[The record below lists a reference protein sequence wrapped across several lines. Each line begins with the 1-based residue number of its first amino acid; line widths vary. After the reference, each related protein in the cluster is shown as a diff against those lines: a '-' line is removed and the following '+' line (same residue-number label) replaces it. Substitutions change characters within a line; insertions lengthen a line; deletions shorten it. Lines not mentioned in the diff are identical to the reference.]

1 MPALVDLLTLSF
13 AEMGSFL
20 AALGWPRYRTAQVLR
35 WLYQRGVTDLDAMTN
50 LSKRDRAQLAEC
62 AAICSLNATESRRAE
77 DGTLK
82 FIFSLAEGTSI
93 ETVVIPDQERLTL
106 CLSTQVGCTLDCAFC
121 LTGRMG
127 LLRNLQPQ
135 EIVGQ
140 VLAVQRYLSNLAI
153 TPARPGPARTGPFPP
168 APAHHCTRPPWIGQ
182 DRPSAPGAAISPT
195 LPKSAKTDIFP
206 QGTGPF
212 SPGALTNL
220 VLMGMGEP
228 LANPEA
234 VEESIRRITDRR
246 WGLGFSP
253 RRITLSTAGL
263 APRLNRVADLGIN
276 LAVSLNATTEAQR
289 NRLMPAANH
298 AYSLKTLL
306 DACRRYPLKPRQR
319 LTFEYVLLKN
329 ENDSEDD
336 ALRLARLV
344 RNIRCKINLIPFNE
358 FPGSP
363 FQRPSEDAILRFQS
377 IVTGRGLDVFIR
389 KSKGREVL
397 GACGQLGSLSPPLVR
412 PLHKQAK
419 RGSPAPALA
428 SASR

>member
-1 MPALVDLLTLSF
+1 MPAPVDLLTLSF

-20 AALGWPRYRTAQVLR
+20 AALEWPRYRTAQVLR
-35 WLYQRGVTDLDAMTN
+35 WLYQRRVTEVDAMTD
-50 LSKRDRAQLAEC
+50 LSKRERLQLAQR
-62 AAICSLNATESRRAE
+62 AAIGSLNATEKRAAE

-82 FIFSLAEGTSI
+82 FIFSLADGNSI

-127 LLRNLQPQ
+127 FLRNLQPQ

-140 VLAVQRYLSNLAI
+140 VLAVQQYLS
-153 TPARPGPARTGPFPP
+153 
-168 APAHHCTRPPWIGQ
+168 H
-182 DRPSAPGAAISPT
+182 SAISPT
-195 LPKSAKTDIFP
+195 RPRPAK
-206 QGTGPF
+206 TGPF

-298 AYSLKTLL
+298 AYSLKALL
-306 DACRRYPLKPRQR
+306 GACRKYPLKPRQR

-336 ALRLARLV
+336 ALRLAHLV

-358 FPGSP
+358 FPGSS
-363 FQRPSEDAILRFQS
+363 FQRPSDDAILRFQS
-377 IVTGRGLDVFIR
+377 IVTRRGLDVFIR

-412 PLHKQAK
+412 PLRKQAK
-419 RGSPAPALA
+419 RGAPAPALA
-428 SASR
+428 SAPR

>member
-1 MPALVDLLTLSF
+1 MEVAELREALGPGQPEFRAKQIYHALYSEHVGDLVRISTLPAPLRTS
-13 AEMGSFL
+13 L
-20 AALGWPRYRTAQVLR
+20 AASHTVGLPKLAR
-35 WLYQRGVTDLDAMTN
+35 LY
-50 LSKRDRAQLAEC
+50 
-62 AAICSLNATESRRAE
+62 ESS
-77 DGTLK
+77 DGTKRYLLELEDQRT
-82 FIFSLAEGTSI
+82 IEAVLMPEEGRDTICIS
-93 ETVVIPDQERLTL
+93 
-106 CLSTQVGCTLDCAFC
+106 SQVGCPVDCKFC
-121 LTGRMG
+121 LTALMG
-127 LLRNLQPQ
+127 LERNLIAG

-140 VLAVQRYLSNLAI
+140 VLAVQRYLSHSSIAL
-153 TPARPGPARTGPFPP
+153 THPGPAKTGPF
-168 APAHHCTRPPWIGQ
+168 T
-182 DRPSAPGAAISPT
+182 
-195 LPKSAKTDIFP
+195 
-206 QGTGPF
+206 
-212 SPGALTNL
+212 PGALTNL

-298 AYSLKTLL
+298 AYSLKALL
-306 DACRRYPLKPRQR
+306 DACRKYPLKPRQR

-336 ALRLARLV
+336 ALRLAHLV

-358 FPGSP
+358 FPGSS

-377 IVTGRGLDVFIR
+377 IVTRRGLDVFIR

-412 PLHKQAK
+412 PLRKQPK
-419 RGSPAPALA
+419 RGAPAPALA
-428 SASR
+428 SAPS

>member
-1 MPALVDLLTLSF
+1 MPAPVDLLTLSF

-20 AALGWPRYRTAQVLR
+20 AALEWPRYRTAQVLR
-35 WLYQRGVTDLDAMTN
+35 WLYQRRVTEVDAMTD
-50 LSKRDRAQLAEC
+50 LSKRERVQLAQR
-62 AAICSLNATESRRAE
+62 AAICSLNATESRAAE

-82 FIFSLAEGTSI
+82 FIFSLTDGNSI

-106 CLSTQVGCTLDCAFC
+106 CLSTQVGCTLDCGFC

-127 LLRNLQPQ
+127 FLRNLQPQ

-140 VLAVQRYLSNLAI
+140 VLAVQRYLS
-153 TPARPGPARTGPFPP
+153 
-168 APAHHCTRPPWIGQ
+168 H
-182 DRPSAPGAAISPT
+182 SAISPT
-195 LPKSAKTDIFP
+195 RPRPAK
-206 QGTGPF
+206 TGPF

-234 VEESIRRITDRR
+234 VEEAIRRITDRR

-298 AYSLKTLL
+298 AYSLKALL
-306 DACRRYPLKPRQR
+306 DACRKYPLKPRQR

-336 ALRLARLV
+336 ALRLAHLV

-358 FPGSP
+358 FPGSS

-377 IVTGRGLDVFIR
+377 IVTRRGLDVFIR

-412 PLHKQAK
+412 PLRKQPK
-419 RGSPAPALA
+419 RGAPAPALA
-428 SASR
+428 SAPS

>member
-1 MPALVDLLTLSF
+1 MPAPVDLLTLSF

-20 AALGWPRYRTAQVLR
+20 AALEWPHYRTAQVLR
-35 WLYQRGVTDLDAMTN
+35 WLYQRRVTEVDAMTD
-50 LSKRDRAQLAEC
+50 LSKRERVALAQL
-62 AAICSLNATESRRAE
+62 AAICSLNATESRAAE

-82 FIFSLAEGTSI
+82 FIFSLTDGNSI
-93 ETVVIPDQERLTL
+93 ETVVIPDQKRLTL

-127 LLRNLQPQ
+127 FLRNLQPQ

-140 VLAVQRYLSNLAI
+140 VLAVQRYLSHLAI
-153 TPARPGPARTGPFPP
+153 
-168 APAHHCTRPPWIGQ
+168 APAHPGPP
-182 DRPSAPGAAISPT
+182 ISPT
-195 LPKSAKTDIFP
+195 FPKSAKTDFFS

-212 SPGALTNL
+212 TPGALTNL

-263 APRLNRVADLGIN
+263 APRLNHVADLGIN

-298 AYSLKTLL
+298 AYSLKALL
-306 DACRRYPLKPRQR
+306 DACRKYPLKPRQR

-336 ALRLARLV
+336 ALRLAHLV

-358 FPGSP
+358 FPGSS
-363 FQRPSEDAILRFQS
+363 FQRPSDDTILRFQS
-377 IVTGRGLDVFIR
+377 IVTRRGLDVFIR

-397 GACGQLGSLSPPLVR
+397 GACGQLGSLSAPLVR
-412 PLHKQAK
+412 PLRKQAK
-419 RGSPAPALA
+419 RGAPA
-428 SASR
+428 SALTSAPR

>member
-1 MPALVDLLTLSF
+1 MPAPVDLLTLSF

-20 AALGWPRYRTAQVLR
+20 AALEWPRYRTAQVLR
-35 WLYQRGVTDLDAMTN
+35 WLYQRRVTEVDAMTD
-50 LSKRDRAQLAEC
+50 LSKRERVQLAQR
-62 AAICSLNATESRRAE
+62 AAICSLNPTESRAAE

-82 FIFSLAEGTSI
+82 FIFSLTDGNSI

-140 VLAVQRYLSNLAI
+140 ILAVQQYLS
-153 TPARPGPARTGPFPP
+153 
-168 APAHHCTRPPWIGQ
+168 H
-182 DRPSAPGAAISPT
+182 SAISPT
-195 LPKSAKTDIFP
+195 RPRPAK
-206 QGTGPF
+206 TGPF

-298 AYSLKTLL
+298 AYSLKALL
-306 DACRRYPLKPRQR
+306 DACRKYPLKPRQR

-336 ALRLARLV
+336 ALRLAHLV

-358 FPGSP
+358 FPGSS

-377 IVTGRGLDVFIR
+377 IVTRRGLDVFIR

-412 PLHKQAK
+412 PLRKQPK
-419 RGSPAPALA
+419 RGAPAPALA
-428 SASR
+428 SAPS

>member
-1 MPALVDLLTLSF
+1 MSVPVDLLTLSF

-20 AALGWPRYRTAQVLR
+20 AALEWPRYRTAQVLR
-35 WLYQRGVTDLDAMTN
+35 WLYQRRVTEIDAMTD
-50 LSKRDRAQLAEC
+50 LSKRERLRLAQR
-62 AAICSLNATESRRAE
+62 AAICSLSATENRAAE

-82 FIFSLAEGTSI
+82 FIFSLRDGNSI
-93 ETVVIPDQERLTL
+93 ETVVIPDRERLTL

-127 LLRNLQPQ
+127 FLRNLQPQ

-140 VLAVQRYLSNLAI
+140 VLAVQRYLSHSAI
-153 TPARPGPARTGPFPP
+153 APTHPGP
-168 APAHHCTRPPWIGQ
+168 
-182 DRPSAPGAAISPT
+182 AISPT
-195 LPKSAKTDIFP
+195 LPKSAKTDFFS
-206 QGTGPF
+206 QGTGAF

-298 AYSLKTLL
+298 AYSLKALL
-306 DACRRYPLKPRQR
+306 DACRKYPLKPRQR

-336 ALRLARLV
+336 ALRLAHLV

-358 FPGSP
+358 FPGSS
-363 FQRPSEDAILRFQS
+363 FQRPSDDAVLRFQS

-412 PLHKQAK
+412 PLRKQAK
-419 RGSPAPALA
+419 RGAPAPALA
-428 SASR
+428 SAPR

>member
-1 MPALVDLLTLSF
+1 MSALVDLLTLSF

-20 AALGWPRYRTAQVLR
+20 AALGWPRYRTAQVLQ
-35 WLYQRGVTDLDAMTN
+35 WLYQRGVTDLDAMTD
-50 LSKRDRAQLAEC
+50 LSKRERAQLAQR
-62 AAICSLNATESRRAE
+62 AAIRSLNATESRRAE

-82 FIFSLAEGTSI
+82 FIFSLADGTSI
-93 ETVVIPDQERLTL
+93 ETVVIPNQERLTL

-127 LLRNLQPQ
+127 LLRNLQPE

-140 VLAVQRYLSNLAI
+140 VLAVQRYLSHLAI
-153 TPARPGPARTGPFPP
+153 
-168 APAHHCTRPPWIGQ
+168 APAHHFTHPP
-182 DRPSAPGAAISPT
+182 PGRLRPT
-195 LPKSAKTDIFP
+195 LFPAGPAK
-206 QGTGPF
+206 TGPF

-336 ALRLARLV
+336 ALRLAHLV

-363 FQRPSEDAILRFQS
+363 FQRPSDDAILRFQS

-412 PLHKQAK
+412 PLRKQAK
-419 RGSPAPALA
+419 RGAPAPALA
-428 SASR
+428 SAPR

>member
-20 AALGWPRYRTAQVLR
+20 AALRWPRYRTAQVLR
-35 WLYQRGVTDLDAMTN
+35 WLYQRGVTDLDAMTD
-50 LSKRDRAQLAEC
+50 LSKRERAQLAER
-62 AAICSLNATESRRAE
+62 AVICSLNATESRRAE

-82 FIFSLAEGTSI
+82 FIFSLADGTSI

-140 VLAVQRYLSNLAI
+140 VLAVQRYLSKD
-153 TPARPGPARTGPFPP
+153 G
-168 APAHHCTRPPWIGQ
+168 
-182 DRPSAPGAAISPT
+182 S
-195 LPKSAKTDIFP
+195 
-206 QGTGPF
+206 
-212 SPGALTNL
+212 LTNL

-363 FQRPSEDAILRFQS
+363 FQRPSDDAILRFQS

-397 GACGQLGSLSPPLVR
+397 GACGQLGSLSAPLVR
-412 PLHKQAK
+412 PLRKQPK
-419 RGSPAPALA
+419 GGSPAPAVA

>member
-1 MPALVDLLTLSF
+1 MPAPVDLLTLSF

-20 AALGWPRYRTAQVLR
+20 AALEWPRYRTAQVLR
-35 WLYQRGVTDLDAMTN
+35 WLYQRRVTEVDAMTD
-50 LSKRDRAQLAEC
+50 LSKRERVQLAQR
-62 AAICSLNATESRRAE
+62 AAICSLNPTESRAAE

-82 FIFSLAEGTSI
+82 FIFSLTDGNSI

-140 VLAVQRYLSNLAI
+140 VLAVQRYLSRLAI
-153 TPARPGPARTGPFPP
+153 
-168 APAHHCTRPPWIGQ
+168 APAH
-182 DRPSAPGAAISPT
+182 PGPAISPT
-195 LPKSAKTDIFP
+195 LPKSAKIDFFS

-228 LANPEA
+228 LANPES

-298 AYSLKTLL
+298 AYSLKALL
-306 DACRRYPLKPRQR
+306 DACRKYPLKPRQR

-336 ALRLARLV
+336 ALRLAHLV

-358 FPGSP
+358 FPGSS

-377 IVTGRGLDVFIR
+377 IVTRRGLDVFIR

-412 PLHKQAK
+412 PLRKQPK
-419 RGSPAPALA
+419 RGAPAPALA
-428 SASR
+428 SAPS

>member
-1 MPALVDLLTLSF
+1 MPAPVDLLTLSF

-20 AALGWPRYRTAQVLR
+20 AALEWPHYRTAQVLR
-35 WLYQRGVTDLDAMTN
+35 WLYQRRVTEVDAMTD
-50 LSKRDRAQLAEC
+50 LSKRERVQLAQLA
-62 AAICSLNATESRRAE
+62 AIGSLNATESRAAE

-82 FIFSLAEGTSI
+82 FIFSLADGNSI
-93 ETVVIPDQERLTL
+93 ETVVIPDQKRLTL

-127 LLRNLQPQ
+127 FLRNLQPQ

-140 VLAVQRYLSNLAI
+140 VLAVQRYLSHPPIAP
-153 TPARPGPARTGPFPP
+153 THPGPAKTGPF
-168 APAHHCTRPPWIGQ
+168 T
-182 DRPSAPGAAISPT
+182 
-195 LPKSAKTDIFP
+195 
-206 QGTGPF
+206 
-212 SPGALTNL
+212 PGALTNL

-234 VEESIRRITDRR
+234 VEEAIRRITDRR

-263 APRLNRVADLGIN
+263 APRLNHVADLGIN

-298 AYSLKTLL
+298 AYSLKALL
-306 DACRRYPLKPRQR
+306 DACRKYPLKPRQR

-336 ALRLARLV
+336 ALRLAHLV

-358 FPGSP
+358 FPGSS
-363 FQRPSEDAILRFQS
+363 FQRPSDDTILRFQS
-377 IVTGRGLDVFIR
+377 IVTRRGLDVFIR

-397 GACGQLGSLSPPLVR
+397 GACGQLGSLSAPLVR
-412 PLHKQAK
+412 PLRKQAK
-419 RGSPAPALA
+419 RGAPA
-428 SASR
+428 SALTSAPR

>member
-1 MPALVDLLTLSF
+1 MPAPVDLLTLSF

-20 AALGWPRYRTAQVLR
+20 AALEWPRYRTAQVLR
-35 WLYQRGVTDLDAMTN
+35 WLYQRRVTEVDAMTD
-50 LSKRDRAQLAEC
+50 LSKRERVQLVQR
-62 AAICSLNATESRRAE
+62 AAICSLNPTESRAAE

-82 FIFSLAEGTSI
+82 FIFSLPDGNSI

-140 VLAVQRYLSNLAI
+140 ILAVQQYLS
-153 TPARPGPARTGPFPP
+153 RDGPRM
-168 APAHHCTRPPWIGQ
+168 
-182 DRPSAPGAAISPT
+182 
-195 LPKSAKTDIFP
+195 
-206 QGTGPF
+206 
-212 SPGALTNL
+212 LTNL

-234 VEESIRRITDRR
+234 VEEAIRRITDRR

-263 APRLNRVADLGIN
+263 APRLNRVANLGIN

-289 NRLMPAANH
+289 NRLMPAANR
-298 AYSLKTLL
+298 AYSLKALL
-306 DACRRYPLKPRQR
+306 DACRKYPLKPRQR

-336 ALRLARLV
+336 ALRLAHLV

-358 FPGSP
+358 FPGSS
-363 FQRPSEDAILRFQS
+363 FQRPSDDAILRFQS
-377 IVTGRGLDVFIR
+377 IVTRRGFDVFIR

-412 PLHKQAK
+412 PLRKQAK
-419 RGSPAPALA
+419 RGAPAPALA
-428 SASR
+428 SAPR

>member
-1 MPALVDLLTLSF
+1 MPTPVDLLTLSF
-13 AEMGSFL
+13 AEMGSLL
-20 AALGWPRYRTAQVLR
+20 AALEWPRYRTAQVLR
-35 WLYQRGVTDLDAMTN
+35 WLYQRRVTEVDAMTD
-50 LSKRDRAQLAEC
+50 LSKRERVQLAQR
-62 AAICSLNATESRRAE
+62 AVICSLHAAESRAAE

-82 FIFSLAEGTSI
+82 FIFSLTDGNSI

-127 LLRNLQPQ
+127 FLRNLQPQ

-140 VLAVQRYLSNLAI
+140 VLAVQRYLSHPPTAP
-153 TPARPGPARTGPFPP
+153 THPGLPKTGPF
-168 APAHHCTRPPWIGQ
+168 TRG
-182 DRPSAPGAAISPT
+182 PGALHSREVP
-195 LPKSAKTDIFP
+195 AKRRLNRRAPSRD
-206 QGTGPF
+206 GAR
-212 SPGALTNL
+212 ALTNL

-298 AYSLKTLL
+298 AYSLKALL
-306 DACRRYPLKPRQR
+306 DACRKYPLKPRQR

-329 ENDSEDD
+329 ENDSDDD
-336 ALRLARLV
+336 ALRLAHLV

-358 FPGSP
+358 FPGSS
-363 FQRPSEDAILRFQS
+363 FQRPSDDAILRFQS
-377 IVTGRGLDVFIR
+377 IVTRRGLDVFIR

-397 GACGQLGSLSPPLVR
+397 GACGQLGSLSSPLVR
-412 PLHKQAK
+412 PLRKQAK
-419 RGSPAPALA
+419 RGAPAPALA
-428 SASR
+428 SAPR

>member
-1 MPALVDLLTLSF
+1 MPAPVDLLTFSF
-13 AEMGSFL
+13 AEMGSFV
-20 AALGWPRYRTAQVLR
+20 AALEWPHYRTAQVLR
-35 WLYQRGVTDLDAMTN
+35 WLYQRRVTEVDAMTD
-50 LSKRDRAQLAEC
+50 LSKRERVQLAQL
-62 AAICSLNATESRRAE
+62 AAICSLNATESRAAE

-82 FIFSLAEGTSI
+82 FIFSLCDGNSI

-127 LLRNLQPQ
+127 FLRNLQPQ

-140 VLAVQRYLSNLAI
+140 VLAVQRYLSHSPIAP
-153 TPARPGPARTGPFPP
+153 THPGPA
-168 APAHHCTRPPWIGQ
+168 
-182 DRPSAPGAAISPT
+182 
-195 LPKSAKTDIFP
+195 K
-206 QGTGPF
+206 TGPF
-212 SPGALTNL
+212 SPSALTNL

-263 APRLNRVADLGIN
+263 APRLHRVADLGIN

-298 AYSLKTLL
+298 AYSLKALL
-306 DACRRYPLKPRQR
+306 DACRKYPLKPRQR

-336 ALRLARLV
+336 ALRLAHLV

-358 FPGSP
+358 FPGSS
-363 FQRPSEDAILRFQS
+363 FQRPSDDAILRFQS
-377 IVTGRGLDVFIR
+377 IVTRRGLDVFIR

-412 PLHKQAK
+412 PLRKQAK
-419 RGSPAPALA
+419 RGAPAPALA
-428 SASR
+428 SAPR

>member
-1 MPALVDLLTLSF
+1 MPAPVDLLTLSF

-20 AALGWPRYRTAQVLR
+20 AALEWPRYRTAQVLR
-35 WLYQRGVTDLDAMTN
+35 WLYQRRVTEVDAMTD
-50 LSKRDRAQLAEC
+50 LSKRERVQLAQR
-62 AAICSLNATESRRAE
+62 AAICSLNPTESRAAE

-82 FIFSLAEGTSI
+82 FIFSLTDGNSI

-127 LLRNLQPQ
+127 FLRNLQPQ

-140 VLAVQRYLSNLAI
+140 VLAVQQYLS
-153 TPARPGPARTGPFPP
+153 
-168 APAHHCTRPPWIGQ
+168 H
-182 DRPSAPGAAISPT
+182 SAISPT
-195 LPKSAKTDIFP
+195 RPRPAK
-206 QGTGPF
+206 TGPF
-212 SPGALTNL
+212 SPGPLTNL

-298 AYSLKTLL
+298 AYSLKALL
-306 DACRRYPLKPRQR
+306 DACRKYPLKPRQR

-336 ALRLARLV
+336 ALRLAHLV

-358 FPGSP
+358 FPGSS

-377 IVTGRGLDVFIR
+377 IVTRRGLDVFIR

-412 PLHKQAK
+412 PLRKQPKGGA
-419 RGSPAPALA
+419 PAPALA
-428 SASR
+428 SAPS

>member
-1 MPALVDLLTLSF
+1 MPAPVDLLTLSF

-20 AALGWPRYRTAQVLR
+20 AALEWPRYRTAQVLR
-35 WLYQRGVTDLDAMTN
+35 WLYQRRVTEVDAMTD
-50 LSKRDRAQLAEC
+50 LSKRERVQLAQR
-62 AAICSLNATESRRAE
+62 ATICSLNATESRVAE

-82 FIFSLAEGTSI
+82 FIFSLTDGNSI

-106 CLSTQVGCTLDCAFC
+106 CLSTQVGCTLDCGFC

-127 LLRNLQPQ
+127 FLRNLQPQ

-140 VLAVQRYLSNLAI
+140 VLAVQQYLS
-153 TPARPGPARTGPFPP
+153 
-168 APAHHCTRPPWIGQ
+168 H
-182 DRPSAPGAAISPT
+182 SAISPT
-195 LPKSAKTDIFP
+195 RPRPAK
-206 QGTGPF
+206 TGPF

-234 VEESIRRITDRR
+234 VEEAIRRITDRR

-276 LAVSLNATTEAQR
+276 LAVSLNATTESQR

-298 AYSLKTLL
+298 AYSLKALL
-306 DACRRYPLKPRQR
+306 DACRKYPLKPRQR

-336 ALRLARLV
+336 ALRLAHLV

-358 FPGSP
+358 FPGSS

-377 IVTGRGLDVFIR
+377 IVTRRGLDVFIR

-397 GACGQLGSLSPPLVR
+397 GACGQLGSLPPPLVR
-412 PLHKQAK
+412 PLRKQPK
-419 RGSPAPALA
+419 RGAPAPALA
-428 SASR
+428 SAPR

>member
-1 MPALVDLLTLSF
+1 M
-13 AEMGSFL
+13 
-20 AALGWPRYRTAQVLR
+20 
-35 WLYQRGVTDLDAMTN
+35 TD
-50 LSKRDRAQLAEC
+50 LSKRERIQLAQLA
-62 AAICSLNATESRRAE
+62 AIGSLNATESRAAE

-82 FIFSLAEGTSI
+82 FIFSLADGNSI

-140 VLAVQRYLSNLAI
+140 ILAVQRYLSH
-153 TPARPGPARTGPFPP
+153 PP
-168 APAHHCTRPPWIGQ
+168 IAPTHHFTLPPWVGQ
-182 DRPSAPGAAISPT
+182 DRPSS
-195 LPKSAKTDIFP
+195 S
-206 QGTGPF
+206 
-212 SPGALTNL
+212 GALTNL

-234 VEESIRRITDRR
+234 VEEAIRRITDRR

-298 AYSLKTLL
+298 AYSLKALL
-306 DACRRYPLKPRQR
+306 DACRKYPLKPRQR

-336 ALRLARLV
+336 ALRLAHLV
-344 RNIRCKINLIPFNE
+344 RNIRCKINSSPFNE
-358 FPGSP
+358 FPGSS

-377 IVTGRGLDVFIR
+377 IVTRRGLDVFIR

-412 PLHKQAK
+412 PLRKQPK
-419 RGSPAPALA
+419 RGAPAPALA
-428 SASR
+428 SAPS

>member
-1 MPALVDLLTLSF
+1 MPAPVDLLTLSF

-20 AALGWPRYRTAQVLR
+20 AALEWPRYRTAQVLR
-35 WLYQRGVTDLDAMTN
+35 WLYQRRVTEVDAMTD
-50 LSKRDRAQLAEC
+50 LSKRERVQLAQR
-62 AAICSLNATESRRAE
+62 ATICSLNATESRAAE

-82 FIFSLAEGTSI
+82 FIFSLTDGNSI
-93 ETVVIPDQERLTL
+93 ETVVIPDQKRLTL

-127 LLRNLQPQ
+127 FLRNLQPQ

-140 VLAVQRYLSNLAI
+140 VLAVQQYLS
-153 TPARPGPARTGPFPP
+153 
-168 APAHHCTRPPWIGQ
+168 H
-182 DRPSAPGAAISPT
+182 SAISPT
-195 LPKSAKTDIFP
+195 RPRPAK
-206 QGTGPF
+206 TGPF

-263 APRLNRVADLGIN
+263 APRLNHVADLGIN

-298 AYSLKTLL
+298 AYSLKALL
-306 DACRRYPLKPRQR
+306 DACRKYPLKPRQR

-336 ALRLARLV
+336 ALRLAHLV

-358 FPGSP
+358 FPGSS
-363 FQRPSEDAILRFQS
+363 FQRPSDDTILRFQS
-377 IVTGRGLDVFIR
+377 IVTRRGLDVFIR

-397 GACGQLGSLSPPLVR
+397 GACGQLGSLSAPLVR
-412 PLHKQAK
+412 PLRKQAK
-419 RGSPAPALA
+419 RGAPA
-428 SASR
+428 SALTSAPR

>member
-1 MPALVDLLTLSF
+1 MPAPVDLLSLSF

-20 AALGWPRYRTAQVLR
+20 AALEWPRYRTAQVFR
-35 WLYQRGVTDLDAMTN
+35 WLYQRRVTEIDAMTD
-50 LSKRDRAQLAEC
+50 LSKRERAQLAQR
-62 AAICSLNATESRRAE
+62 AAICSLKATESRAAE

-82 FIFSLAEGTSI
+82 FTFSLADGASI

-127 LLRNLQPQ
+127 FLRNLQPE

-140 VLAVQRYLSNLAI
+140 VLAVQRYLGK
-153 TPARPGPARTGPFPP
+153 R
-168 APAHHCTRPPWIGQ
+168 
-182 DRPSAPGAAISPT
+182 
-195 LPKSAKTDIFP
+195 
-206 QGTGPF
+206 
-212 SPGALTNL
+212 ALTNL

-234 VEESIRRITDRR
+234 VEESLRRITDRR
-246 WGLGFSP
+246 WGVGFSP

-306 DACRRYPLKPRQR
+306 DACKRYPLQARQR

-336 ALRLARLV
+336 ALRLANLV

-363 FQRPSEDAILRFQS
+363 FQRPSDDVILRFQS

-397 GACGQLGSLSPPLVR
+397 GACGQLGSLFSPLVR
-412 PLHKQAK
+412 PTRKQTK
-419 RGSPAPALA
+419 RGAPAPALV
-428 SASR
+428 STPR

>member
-1 MPALVDLLTLSF
+1 MPAPVDLLTLSF
-13 AEMGSFL
+13 AEMGSLL
-20 AALGWPRYRTAQVLR
+20 AALKWPRYRTAQVLR
-35 WLYQRGVTDLDAMTN
+35 WLYQRRVTEVDAMTD
-50 LSKRDRAQLAEC
+50 LSKRERVQLAQR
-62 AAICSLNATESRRAE
+62 AAICSLNATESRAAE

-82 FIFSLAEGTSI
+82 FIFSLTDGNSI

-127 LLRNLQPQ
+127 FLRNLQPQ

-140 VLAVQRYLSNLAI
+140 VLAVQRYLSH
-153 TPARPGPARTGPFPP
+153 PP
-168 APAHHCTRPPWIGQ
+168 T
-182 DRPSAPGAAISPT
+182 PGAPRRAPSRDG
-195 LPKSAKTDIFP
+195 AR
-206 QGTGPF
+206 
-212 SPGALTNL
+212 ALTNL

-298 AYSLKTLL
+298 AYSLKALL
-306 DACRRYPLKPRQR
+306 DACRKYPLKPRQR

-336 ALRLARLV
+336 ALRLAHLV

-358 FPGSP
+358 FPGSS
-363 FQRPSEDAILRFQS
+363 FQRPSDDAILRFQS
-377 IVTGRGLDVFIR
+377 IVSRRGLDVFIR

-412 PLHKQAK
+412 PLRKQAK
-419 RGSPAPALA
+419 RGAPAPALA
-428 SASR
+428 SAPR